1 MNLSPQHIHLLLNHF
16 PTIGFIVGLSIF
28 VAALIA
34 KSDDL
39 KRAGLTIF
47 VAIAFL
53 TIPTYLTGNAAQSA
67 VENSAGVSKTLIETH
82 EGAAFLALIF
92 MELTGAVAWYGLWR
106 YRRTR
111 RLLTRNLTAVLLLSF
126 VTLGL
131 VSRAANIGGEIRHP
145 EIRAAQETVTIEGA
159 IARDVGTFIT
169 ERPWVW
175 PAAETLHFIG
185 LTLLLGVVLL
195 VNLRMLGVMKNV
207 SVAALDRMVPWG
219 VVGFGLN
226 LITGML
232 FFVAAADQY
241 TANSAFLWKVIL
253 MMLAGAN
260 AVYFTIF
267 DKSWRLEPGADAT
280 PFSKVM
286 AGSALALW
294 IGVMYYGSMLPF
306 IGNAF

>member
-1 MNLSPQHIHLLLNHF
+1 MNLSPLHLHHLLNHF

-53 TIPTYLTGNAAQSA
+53 TIPAYVTGNAAQSA
-67 VENSAGVSKTLIETH
+67 VENSVGVSKTLIETH

-106 YRRTR
+106 YRRTHY
-111 RLLTRNLTAVLLLSF
+111 LLPRNLTAVLVLSF
-126 VTLGL
+126 MTLGL
-131 VSRAANIGGEIRHP
+131 VARAANIGGEIRHP
-145 EIRAAQETVTIEGA
+145 EIQAATETVTIEGA
-159 IARDVGTFIT
+159 IARTVSTYIT

-195 VNLRMLGVMKNV
+195 INLRMLGVMKQI
-207 SVAALDRMVPWG
+207 SVAALDRMVPWA
-219 VVGFGLN
+219 VVGFGMN

-232 FFVAAADQY
+232 FFIAAADQY
-241 TANSAFLWKVIL
+241 TGNIAFLWKVIL

-267 DKSWRLEPGADAT
+267 DKSWRLEPGTDAT
-280 PFSKVM
+280 AFSKMM
-286 AGSALALW
+286 AGSALVLW